1 MLCGAARH
9 IILTGGRRLVP
20 FSTTAVAAAAAAA
33 AGTVPPTT
41 TQPDNP
47 ASPSRPLHEIEADI
61 HDVLE
66 SLVRPYAQSDG
77 GDVRFDRFCE
87 ETGTLWVRMEGA
99 CEDCASSTITL
110 RFKVLNAMQLYCSE
124 VEAVSRVDIDED
136 SGSDSGS
143 DDDECD

>member
-1 MLCGAARH
+1 MLSGAARR
-9 IILTGGRRLVP
+9 LRLAGRRP
-20 FSTTAVAAAAAAA
+20 FRPFATTAAAA
-33 AGTVPPTT
+33 TT
-41 TQPDNP
+41 TTTKPTPPATRPDPP
-47 ASPSRPLHEIEADI
+47 AAPPRPLHEIEADI

-87 ETGTLWVRMEGA
+87 ETRTLWVRMEGA

-110 RFKVLNAMQLYCSE
+110 RFKVLNAMQLYCPE

-136 SGSDSGS
+136 SDS
-143 DDDECD
+143 DDDDDDD